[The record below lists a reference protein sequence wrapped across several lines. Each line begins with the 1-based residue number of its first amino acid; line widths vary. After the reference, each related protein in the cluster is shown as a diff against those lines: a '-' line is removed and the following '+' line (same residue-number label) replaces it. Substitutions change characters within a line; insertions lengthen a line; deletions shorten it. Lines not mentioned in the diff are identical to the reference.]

1 MKKKP
6 RPETGEHATAPGAK
20 TATLP
25 GGSDAESFGP
35 WLRRQREGREI
46 DLREIADA
54 SKISQR
60 YLQAF
65 EENRFDLLPADVFA
79 KGFLRQYSK
88 YVGLDPEEVIT
99 YFTAARQASEAEEE
113 DEVTRAIK
121 IRTKN
126 TSRQRTS
133 ANRRFALVV
142 LLVAVVLLL
151 VVWQLS
157 EWQHRE
163 QAPLATPSDAPA
175 PIAERAPDAAP
186 ASPAQGEPSA
196 LAVPGAVDP
205 AAPGA
210 PLVDPAAPPAAGE
223 TNGTN
228 PLAPAAA
235 LLPGTDPGAPATPP
249 GTEPPPA
256 ADPAQALATTAQSG
270 ALVRVR
276 LEFQANCWV
285 EASADGKRQLAAIRT
300 QGETAEFSGD
310 EVVELK
316 LGDYQAAQVEVN
328 GRPLTLA
335 PDNNKTTVVRL
346 RIDLPLVAQ
355 LTGVPLDTLQQTLQ
369 QRRRAGGPGRAGGAG
384 ANPR

>member
-6 RPETGEHATAPGAK
+6 RPETGEYATAPAAK
-20 TATLP
+20 SATLP

-46 DLREIADA
+46 DLREIAEA
-54 SKISQR
+54 SKISLR

-88 YVGLDPEEVIT
+88 YVGLDAEEVIT
-99 YFTAARQASEAEEE
+99 YFTAARQVSEAQEE

-142 LLVAVVLLL
+142 LLVAVALLL

-163 QAPLATPSDAPA
+163 QAPQAAPNEAPA
-175 PIAERAPDAAP
+175 TIAENAPDAAP
-186 ASPAQGEPSA
+186 PVSAAGEDPAT
-196 LAVPGAVDP
+196 VDP
-205 AAPGA
+205 DGPGA
-210 PLVDPAAPPAAGE
+210 PLVDPAAPPAAG
-223 TNGTN
+223 G
-228 PLAPAAA
+228 A
-235 LLPGTDPGAPATPP
+235 DPGAPDAALAP
-249 GTEPPPA
+249 GTEPATPTAPAGAEPPPA
-256 ADPAQALATTAQSG
+256 TDPAQALATTAQSG

-300 QGETAEFSGD
+300 QGEAAEFSGD

-355 LTGVPLDTLQQTLQ
+355 LTGVPLETLQQTLQ
-369 QRRRAGGPGRAGGAG
+369 QRRRAGGSGRAGGAG
-384 ANPR
+384 APPANPR